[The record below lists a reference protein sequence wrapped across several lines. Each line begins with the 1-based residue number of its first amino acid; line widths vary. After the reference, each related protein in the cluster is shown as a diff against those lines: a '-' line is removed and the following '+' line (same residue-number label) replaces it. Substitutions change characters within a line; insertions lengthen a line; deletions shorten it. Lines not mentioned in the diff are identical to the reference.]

1 MGTGAAR
8 LKTSIGYE
16 EALALALATART
28 VETETIAL
36 DDALG
41 RVAAAGMT
49 APFDL
54 PGFANSAMDGYAVRG
69 ADLPAVPVGETAFVL
84 RGQLLAGDVTTR
96 PLRAGEAVA
105 IMTGAMMPP
114 GADTVVIREHT
125 RVDGDRVYLRTGTRV
140 GANVRAH
147 DDDVSAGQAV
157 LARGERL
164 SPARLAV
171 LASFG
176 LREITVHRRVR
187 AAVLTTGDELV
198 APGQPL
204 PPGHRYDSNGILLA
218 NLLAGAG
225 VDCVARD
232 TCKDDPQQLHA
243 MLARLSSQADI
254 VLTSGGVSAGVADH
268 LPQVISAFGSIMFW
282 KVRMKPG
289 MPVLCAQLG
298 SSLVFGLPGN
308 PVSAGVVFRT
318 LVQPV
323 LDVLAG
329 AEPASRNEGWAVLSQ
344 PWSKTHGRLEFL
356 RVRVECASDCT
367 WQATPLPHQGSGAL
381 SRLADANALAI
392 LPEGAREWR
401 AGEQVE
407 IIRL

>member
-1 MGTGAAR
+1 MGTGAAH
-8 LKTSIGYE
+8 LKTGISYD
-16 EALALALATART
+16 EALALALAMARP

-36 DDALG
+36 DDAMG
-41 RVAAAGMT
+41 RVASAGMN

-69 ADLPAVPVGETAFVL
+69 ADLPVDPGGEKMFLL
-84 RGQLLAGDVTTR
+84 RGQLLAGDVATQ

-114 GADTVVIREHT
+114 GADTVVIREHA
-125 RVDGDRVYLRTGTRV
+125 RVDGNRVYLHTATRV
-140 GANVRAH
+140 GANVRAL

-198 APGQPL
+198 APGHPL

-218 NLLAGAG
+218 NLLQGAG
-225 VDCVARD
+225 VECVARE
-232 TCKDDPQQLHA
+232 TCKDDPQKLHA
-243 MLARLSSQADI
+243 MLARMSSQADI

-268 LPQVISAFGSIMFW
+268 LPQVISGLGSIMFW

-289 MPVLCAQLG
+289 MPVLCARLG

-323 LDVLAG
+323 LDALAG
-329 AEPASRNEGWAVLSQ
+329 AGSPSRSDGWAVLTQ

-356 RVRVECASDCT
+356 RVRVACAADGT
-367 WQATPLPHQGSGAL
+367 WRATPLPHQGSGAL
-381 SRLADANALAI
+381 SRLAAADALAV
-392 LPEGAREWR
+392 LPEGTREWR